1 MRLRPAT
8 EADVPRLTALV
19 HAAYGHYVER
29 IGGPP
34 GPMTEDYADVVRRYQ
49 VTVAERDGE
58 IAGLIVTGV
67 DDEGFVIAN
76 VAVDPSHQGGGVG
89 RALLQHAE
97 QAARRAGF
105 DSVYLYTHERM
116 SENIALYT
124 RIGYVEYDR
133 RPVDETTRLVFLR
146 KQLG

>member
-1 MRLRPAT
+1 MRLRHAT

-34 GPMTEDYADVVRRYQ
+34 GPMTEDYADVVRRCQ

-58 IAGLIVTGV
+58 IAGLVVTGI

-116 SENIALYT
+116 TENIALYT
-124 RIGYVEYDR
+124 RIGYREYDR
-133 RPVDETTRLVFLR
+133 RPVDETARLVFLR
-146 KQLG
+146 KKLG

>member
-49 VTVAERDGE
+49 VTVAECDGE
-58 IAGLIVTGV
+58 IAGLVVTGV

-97 QAARRAGF
+97 QAARHAGF

-116 SENIALYT
+116 TENIALYT